1 MLEMGIEG
9 LILRHIRKSTPGDK
23 KTGIGLFASQYLRDE
38 NLASQKF
45 FILFFFIFFLGLL
58 LTV

>member
-1 MLEMGIEG
+1 MGIEG
-9 LILRHIRKSTPGDK
+9 LVLRYIRKSTPWDK

-38 NLASQKF
+38 NLASQKNF
-45 FILFFFIFFLGLL
+45 SFL